1 MNISNKK
8 ILDSFSHCLK
18 YYEPNQ
24 KSDHWKKYN
33 TRLNLYKSTNLK
45 NFRNNSLSQGL
56 DDEFSKKEIEN
67 LFNNLNLE
75 EKKFF
80 IVKNIVADYLLP
92 AHFGDRLEIY
102 TTLIELK
109 RASMILKQEIVRDNK
124 KIFKGNVR
132 LALLNS
138 SGKPEKFSMD
148 LASNIKNFFK
158 FIYKNGRL
166 KIWKKPFYHKVS
178 Q

>member
-1 MNISNKK
+1 MFQYNCEVFYEDTDMGGRVYHANY
-8 ILDSFSHCLK
+8 LK
-18 YYEPNQ
+18 FIERARS
-24 KSDHWKKYN
+24 KFIES
-33 TRLNLYKSTNLK
+33 LNVDQRVLL
-45 NFRNNSLSQGL
+45 
-56 DDEFSKKEIEN
+56 
-67 LFNNLNLE
+67 LE
-75 EKKFF
+75 EKKIF

-109 RASMILKQEIVRDNK
+109 RASMILKQEILRDNK

-148 LASNIKNFFK
+148 LASNIKNFLNLFK
-158 FIYKNGRL
+158 KMGD
-166 KIWKKPFYHKVS
+166 
-178 Q
+178 